1 MFSSITNFF
10 NQPAKSPSSSQIL
23 PKIQLEEYGIN
34 LATDLDNLTKN
45 INNRY
50 EEYLNSG
57 SSYDDPD
64 DALKKIKNEEQ
75 IIYTEKIQEKDKN
88 KELNTYIGDENTI
101 ANNFSK
107 IMDERYNYLFRYFVN
122 FLFKYISN
130 CKTKNGDNILIYMI
144 KNFNDK
150 ESNNND
156 YEINFN
162 QNEIIEIIEKIKE
175 KNSIKISSFINN
187 DALSLAISKKFF
199 ELSKFLITEF
209 PNDYSKSCDYLKIFK
224 EKLNVLQKKL
234 NELQKKLNELQEEL
248 NNTKNTYEYNNLKI
262 EYNNLKKEYNNL
274 NIKYNNLKLEYNEDY
289 QDLYKKMK
297 CNYHEKEGG
306 SNKKQK
312 SKHHKNKKLGKKSKR
327 KTRK

>member
-1 MFSSITNFF
+1 MFSRITDFLNP
-10 NQPAKSPSSSQIL
+10 PAKSLSSAQIL

-34 LATDLDNLTKN
+34 LAIDLDNLTKN

-57 SSYDDPD
+57 SSVDDPG
-64 DALKKIKNEEQ
+64 DALKKIKNKEQ
-75 IIYTEKIQEKDKN
+75 IICLEKIQEKYKN
-88 KELNTYIGDENTI
+88 KELNTYIGNENTI

-122 FLFKYISN
+122 FLFEYISD

-150 ESNNND
+150 EESNNEGID
-156 YEINFN
+156 FN
-162 QNEIIEIIEKIKE
+162 QNEIIEIIKKIKE

-199 ELSKFLITEF
+199 ELSIFLITEF
-209 PNDYSKSCDYLKIFK
+209 PGDYSKSCDYLKIFYTRKLHNSYNFKDDYRYLYEKMNCTYEEKK
-224 EKLNVLQKKL
+224 EKENEKK
-234 NELQKKLNELQEEL
+234 
-248 NNTKNTYEYNNLKI
+248 
-262 EYNNLKKEYNNL
+262 
-274 NIKYNNLKLEYNEDY
+274 
-289 QDLYKKMK
+289 
-297 CNYHEKEGG
+297 GG

>member
-1 MFSSITNFF
+1 MFSRITDFLNP
-10 NQPAKSPSSSQIL
+10 PAKSLSSAQIL

-34 LATDLDNLTKN
+34 LAIDLDNLTKN

-57 SSYDDPD
+57 SSVDDPGD
-64 DALKKIKNEEQ
+64 DPGDALKKIKNKEQ
-75 IIYTEKIQEKDKN
+75 IICLEKIQEKYKN
-88 KELNTYIGDENTI
+88 KELNTYIGNENTI

-122 FLFKYISN
+122 FLFEYISD

-150 ESNNND
+150 EESNNEGID
-156 YEINFN
+156 FN
-162 QNEIIEIIEKIKE
+162 QNEIIEIIKKIKE

-199 ELSKFLITEF
+199 ELSIFLITEF
-209 PNDYSKSCDYLKIFK
+209 PGDYSKSCDYLKIFK

-234 NELQKKLNELQEEL
+234 K
-248 NNTKNTYEYNNLKI
+248 NTKTTYDYNNLKI
-262 EYNNLKKEYNNL
+262 DYKIL
-274 NIKYNNLKLEYNEDY
+274 NEDY
-289 QDLYKKMK
+289 QDLYEKMK